1 MLVILIICEWEKYQ
15 LANICEL
22 ESCRSPKHLERNSC
36 LSHTESFSFLSVLQ
50 SQLVKS
56 NPNGLLYFLHNNYYS
71 YQCLI
76 RFKFVTEISFV
87 IVAQQT
93 KQLCM
98 QMRNS
103 STKIVVLILVVVLN
117 PQIHNKFCSL
127 NELIVYWITV

>member
-36 LSHTESFSFLSVLQ
+36 LSHTESFSFLSALQ

-71 YQCLI
+71 YQCLT
-76 RFKFVTEISFV
+76 RFKFITEIYF
-87 IVAQQT
+87 VAQQT

-127 NELIVYWITV
+127 NELIVYWITLV